1 MKRVSRGREEAD
13 AEHYRAPSSLMER
26 PRRECHH
33 LARAGQ
39 CGLPRRHLRLQ
50 RQVRV
55 HRFQVHRRR
64 LSNDGLASERH
75 RFGRVVPQQR
85 HYHHCCQQQQQQQQ
99 RYQTHIKKDRSSI
112 ERIEEP
118 GDQLA
123 RLVSVSSV
131 VGSRR
136 GRSWRRRRRWS
147 SIGSVRIRGGISV
160 TWRRQRRVAQ
170 VEQQQVILN

>member
-39 CGLPRRHLRLQ
+39 CGLPRRHLLQ

-64 LSNDGLASERH
+64 LSNDGLASGRH
-75 RFGRVVPQQR
+75 RFGRIVPQR
-85 HYHHCCQQQQQQQQ
+85 HYHHRCQQQQQEQ
-99 RYQTHIKKDRSSI
+99 RYQTHKKDCSSQ
-112 ERIEEP
+112 RIEEP
-118 GDQLA
+118 GDQLTQQ
-123 RLVSVSSV
+123 VSVSSI

-147 SIGSVRIRGGISV
+147 IGNSSARIIGGNV
-160 TWRRQRRVAQ
+160 TWRRQRRIVQ
-170 VEQQQVILN
+170 EQQVILN

>member
-39 CGLPRRHLRLQ
+39 CGLPRRHLLQRLQ

-55 HRFQVHRRR
+55 HRVHRRR
-64 LSNDGLASERH
+64 LSNDGLASERR
-75 RFGRVVPQQR
+75 RFGRVVSHQR
-85 HYHHCCQQQQQQQQ
+85 HYHHRCQQQQ
-99 RYQTHIKKDRSSI
+99 RYQTHKKDRCSI

-123 RLVSVSSV
+123 RLVAVSSV

-147 SIGSVRIRGGISV
+147 IGSVRIIGGSV
-160 TWRRQRRVAQ
+160 TRRPIIAQ
-170 VEQQQVILN
+170 EVQQVISN